1 MLSQFITSNRKTK
14 AKWLLYLTHIAVWIP
29 LAILFF
35 DFWSSNLG
43 PEPIR
48 EITLRTGEW
57 ALILLIA
64 SLAITPLRIVFG
76 WKQLFPLRK
85 WLGLYAFMYVTLH
98 LLTFVGLD
106 YGFAWGF
113 IIEEITRRYYAIVGF
128 VAFLILLPL
137 AATSTKWA
145 MRKLGKKWRTLHRWV
160 YLAGILGILHFALTL
175 KNPYTSEI
183 GTYAVVLGLLLLVRV
198 PRVKKYFTRLQQRRK
213 TKSATSAQKLKV
225 G

>member
-1 MLSQFITSNRKTK
+1 MLSQFFTFNRKTK
-14 AKWLLYLTHIAVWIP
+14 AKWLLYLTHVAAWIP

-57 ALILLIA
+57 ALILLIG
-64 SLAITPLRIVFG
+64 SLAITPLKILFG

-98 LLTFVGLD
+98 LLIFVGLD

-137 AATSTKWA
+137 AATSSKWA
-145 MRKLGKKWRTLHRWV
+145 MRKLGKKWRTLHRLV
-160 YLAGILGILHFALTL
+160 YLAGMLGVLHFALTL
-175 KNPYTSEI
+175 KNPFGEPVIY
-183 GTYAVVLGLLLLVRV
+183 GVVLGLLLLVRV
-198 PRVKKYFTRLQQRRK
+198 PRVKKYFTQLQQRRK
-213 TKSATSAQKLKV
+213 TKSATSGQKLKAS
-225 G
+225 